1 MENQEFIK
9 LFSKGSDALYNV
21 EETAS
26 ILKAF
31 NEAIHGLYT
40 IDSEESYIFDT
51 LNTTTYVQEEYKKL
65 AENIGIDLMDIAN
78 KLEMMRSI
86 LFGDCFNWDNIY
98 AKLNKISSKK

>member
-1 MENQEFIK
+1 MENQEFVK
-9 LFSKGSDALYNV
+9 LFSKGSDALYNE

-40 IDSEESYIFDT
+40 IGSEESYIFDT
-51 LNTTTYVQEEYKKL
+51 LDTTTYVQEEYKKL
-65 AENIGIDLMDIAN
+65 TENTGTDLIDIAN
-78 KLEMMRSI
+78 KLEMMRNV

-98 AKLNKISSKK
+98 AKLNKIHSKK